1 MLDGIGGV
9 RGVAGFQAVAGGV
22 GWVVAIHF
30 FYVLDAGHV
39 ADERRDGA
47 NQLDA
52 IVGEEPLVGVKHLVH
67 EHPAADAIVVGGDG
81 ARKAGGGED
90 VTHLVGDGGF
100 VGAAG
105 EGVGGKVDGVDFFV
119 GVRDRAG
126 AKVE

>member
-22 GWVVAIHF
+22 GWVVAVHF
-30 FYVLDAGHV
+30 FYVFDAGHV
-39 ADERRDGA
+39 GDERRDGA

-52 IVGEEPLVGVKHLVH
+52 IVSEEPLVGVKHLVH

-81 ARKAGGGED
+81 AREVGGGEN
-90 VTHLVGDGGF
+90 VTHLVGDRGF

-105 EGVGGKVDGVDFFV
+105 G
-119 GVRDRAG
+119 RAG
-126 AKVE
+126 GGGEWG